1 MSVLHGKV
9 AVMSS
14 HHAAISPSRA
24 SDFRTCP
31 LKFRFRVI
39 DKLPEPPSREA
50 LRGTIVHAVLEH
62 LYDRPADERQESVAQ
77 ESLIPTWEAHVERSP
92 ENAELFEDNEH
103 LAQWL
108 ESARPLISSYF
119 TLENPQYLQPAGRE
133 QFVNATLPSGLAI
146 RGIID
151 RLDKAPNGALRI
163 VDYKTG
169 KSPAPRFQ
177 DGAIFQ
183 MRFYAT
189 ALFYEQGT
197 LPLRTQLLY
206 LKDRRVLTYDPV
218 EADIT
223 TTTNELNQLWSAIRG
238 RIDDGHFEAKKGPL
252 CNWCH
257 FSSLCPAFGN
267 VAPPIDETGI
277 KQLLTAER
285 PVASPNV
292 ESKDQPANLQ

>member
-1 MSVLHGKV
+1 
-9 AVMSS
+9 MSS
-14 HHAAISPSRA
+14 QHAAISPSRA

-62 LYDRPADERQESVAQ
+62 LYDKPAQERQELAAQ
-77 ESLIPTWEAHVERSP
+77 EALIPTWENHLEHSP
-92 ENAELFEDNEH
+92 QSAELFEDDNQ
-103 LAQWL
+103 LTQWL

-133 QFVNATLPSGLAI
+133 LFVNATLPSGLAI

-189 ALFYEQGT
+189 ALFYDHGT

-206 LKDRRVLTYDPV
+206 LKDRRILTYDPV
-218 EADIT
+218 ESDIM
-223 TTTNELNQLWSAIRG
+223 TTTNELNRLWSAIRG

-257 FSSLCPAFGN
+257 FVSLCPAFGN
-267 VAPPIDETGI
+267 TAPPIDEAGVA
-277 KQLLTAER
+277 QLLTAER
-285 PVASPNV
+285 TEALQA
-292 ESKDQPANLQ
+292 EQQKDQIANQQ